1 LSVDARH
8 SVSRRK
14 QLLPIGE
21 GRGTGG
27 LARFPA
33 GAPHSSQVTSSY
45 AGLGAPASAVSAS
58 EIIRATISAAGSTS
72 WMPSAL
78 WPAVGMTSCTFP
90 AWIAVFKTSRRRR
103 ESRRAG
109 PSWACSS
116 SRVALIAAG
125 AAIVASIGAQIIGA
139 IVSHKQEKRRLDLEE
154 CKLFADTRRV
164 AFVSYL
170 QTRNGFADDI
180 WELYVKSDEFHSRL
194 DGPQIRERADAHL
207 SQLEPLKN
215 EISLLAPDVARRF
228 EVESRSELDMA
239 LAGLVS
245 EDELISDRAAI
256 VRWLAKFNSTTSE
269 NREGDARVSR
279 D

>member
-1 LSVDARH
+1 MIRNLIAH
-8 SVSRRK
+8 A
-14 QLLPIGE
+14 
-21 GRGTGG
+21 GG
-27 LARFPA
+27 VR
-33 GAPHSSQVTSSY
+33 APYTATMSEQV
-45 AGLGAPASAVSAS
+45 
-58 EIIRATISAAGSTS
+58 
-72 WMPSAL
+72 W
-78 WPAVGMTSCTFP
+78 
-90 AWIAVFKTSRRRR
+90 
-103 ESRRAG
+103 
-109 PSWACSS
+109 
-116 SRVALIAAG
+116 VALIAAG

-154 CKLFADTRRV
+154 HKLFADTRRV

-180 WELYVKSDEFHSRL
+180 WELYVKSDEFHTGL

-207 SQLEPLKN
+207 SQLEPLRN

-269 NREGDARVSR
+269 IEKAMRGSLGIEDREVSARLNEQPMTRNPKQPGPSST
-279 D
+279 